1 MVLST
6 GDFPAGLRG
15 GSTPTLSSGTH
26 HPERTGVRGQEGERK
41 EHGWT
46 PQATHFISLCLV
58 ADSLKLLNS
67 SPALIS

>member
-41 EHGWT
+41 SKREEE
-46 PQATHFISLCLV
+46 V
-58 ADSLKLLNS
+58 LLG
-67 SPALIS
+67 